1 MGFSQVVWGA
11 IFLLA
16 SLNITE
22 AYVKVSLGSDNAQWT
37 LTNDKLQIRVENATV
52 PGGVY
57 TDLAKA
63 GVIFPVDELYH
74 RFNDVNT
81 RWVAYEN
88 WNYSARFELNASHT
102 PSADDSLILD
112 CKGLDTAARI
122 SINGHHLGNADNMFT
137 RYKVSQMSGY
147 LEG

>member
-1 MGFSQVVWGA
+1 MGFSHAIGVA

-16 SLNITE
+16 TSLNITE

-57 TDLAKA
+57 TDLAGA
-63 GVIFPVDELYH
+63 GVIFPVEELYY

-88 WNYSARFELNASHT
+88 WNYSATFRLNVSHDGTIAT
-102 PSADDSLILD
+102 PIMLD
-112 CKGLDTAARI
+112 CEGKSHNLD
-122 SINGHHLGNADNMFT
+122 L
-137 RYKVSQMSGY
+137 
-147 LEG
+147 

>member
-1 MGFSQVVWGA
+1 MGFSQAVGVA

-16 SLNITE
+16 TLNITE

-57 TDLAKA
+57 TDLAGA
-63 GVIFPVDELYH
+63 GVIFPVEELYY

-88 WNYSARFELNASHT
+88 WNYSTTFKLNVSHDGTIAT
-102 PSADDSLILD
+102 PIMLD
-112 CKGLDTAARI
+112 CEGKSHNLD
-122 SINGHHLGNADNMFT
+122 L
-137 RYKVSQMSGY
+137 
-147 LEG
+147 

>member
-1 MGFSQVVWGA
+1 MGFSQVVGVA

-16 SLNITE
+16 ALNITE

-57 TDLAKA
+57 TDLARA
-63 GVIFPVDELYH
+63 GVIFPVEELYF

-88 WNYSARFELNASHT
+88 WNYSATFRLNVSEANAT
-102 PSADDSLILD
+102 PIMLD
-112 CKGLDTAARI
+112 C
-122 SINGHHLGNADNMFT
+122 
-137 RYKVSQMSGY
+137 
-147 LEG
+147 EGKSPIFIKP